1 MKPIE
6 IRTPAD
12 AVRMARLCQMAADQA
27 NGIPPFLTKALTG
40 ARDCY
45 YQLADDLAEGRVKI
59 KKAAPAA
66 TGTARK

>member
-1 MKPIE
+1 MIE
-6 IRTPAD
+6 IKHPAD
-12 AVRMARLCQMAADQA
+12 AIRMAEFCQIAADPA
-27 NGIPPFLTKALTG
+27 NGIPPFLTQALTG